1 MTMNILKAIKLY
13 ILNGWIVWYTNYIL
27 IKLLPKKKKC
37 TKMAT
42 TSNKGI
48 VADHP
53 KKKKKMRTALFAM
66 VKWEVKTVT
75 MT

>member
-1 MTMNILKAIKLY
+1 MNCVVYELY
-13 ILNGWIVWYTNYIL
+13 LDKVVT
-27 IKLLPKKKKC
+27 KKKKKC

-53 KKKKKMRTALFAM
+53 KKTKKKMRTALFAM
-66 VKWEVKTVT
+66 VK
-75 MT
+75 